1 MDGLS
6 LHWYTI
12 PTGNWSDKGSAT
24 EFGEDE
30 WFGAMRNTLIMEK
43 LIAMHSNI
51 MDKYDPEK
59 KVAMIVDEWGTW
71 CNVEPGTN
79 PGFLFQQNSVRD
91 ALVAGIN
98 LNIFN
103 AHCDRVQ
110 MANIAQLINVLQ
122 SVILTEGEKMVLTPT
137 YHVFDMYKEH
147 MGNKLLQYGFKG
159 AEPVY
164 SFGEESVPAVSVSA
178 SRSEESGQIFVTLCN
193 LDPNNSQNVEIDI
206 RGAAGNLSEANGT
219 VLTGGSMTAHNTF
232 DKPDNVKPAA
242 MNRIPIENNVLKAT
256 LPPMSVTAF
265 MIK

>member
-1 MDGLS
+1 
-6 LHWYTI
+6 
-12 PTGNWSDKGSAT
+12 
-24 EFGEDE
+24 
-30 WFGAMRNTLIMEK
+30 
-43 LIAMHSNI
+43 
-51 MDKYDPEK
+51 
-59 KVAMIVDEWGTW
+59 MIVDEWGTW

-178 SRSEESGQIFVTLCN
+178 SKCEESGQIFVTLCN

-206 RGAAGNLSEANGT
+206 RGAAGNYSTAEGT
-219 VLTGGSMTAHNTF
+219 VLAGSAMNAHNTF

-242 MNRIPIENNVLKAT
+242 MNKIPVRNNSLTVT
-256 LPPMSVTAF
+256 LPPMSVTALE
-265 MIK
+265 IS